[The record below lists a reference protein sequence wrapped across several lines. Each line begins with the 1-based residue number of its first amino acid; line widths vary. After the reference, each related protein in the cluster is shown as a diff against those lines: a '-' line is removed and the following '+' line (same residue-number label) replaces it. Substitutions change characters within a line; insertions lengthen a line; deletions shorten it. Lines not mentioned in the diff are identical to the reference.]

1 MASSSGHAS
10 RGADAAV
17 VPWVE
22 KYRPSTLE
30 DVAAHKDI
38 VDTVKRLV
46 DEEGGNVVY
55 AVFSQRLDKNEDNN
69 NSRFKSNLCA
79 VAVDKFE

>member
-1 MASSSGHAS
+1 MC
-10 RGADAAV
+10 
-17 VPWVE
+17 
-22 KYRPSTLE
+22 
-30 DVAAHKDI
+30 VALCDPK
-38 VDTVKRLV
+38 VRRLV